1 MPPRS
6 SARKPGTASPRPPH
20 RPGLLRGFPLF
31 LALIG
36 AAAAQNPSPAH
47 WTLTP
52 SAARV
57 APGSDLLLELK
68 LDLDAPWH
76 MYSVTTPKP
85 GPEGGPTQTTIR
97 LADTPA
103 VASWGLY
110 FPAVQRR
117 FDPNFQIETET
128 YEGSLKFYLRLH
140 LTPGTPAGQTE
151 LAARMRYQLCTDKQC
166 LPPKTVTAA
175 TTISVDASA
184 PKPPLQVM
192 SGFTLFQATGAATP
206 ASSIRAVPPNPTL
219 NQGFGSFLLLAFGFG
234 LAAIF
239 TPCVFPMIP
248 IILSFFLSQAG
259 ESRAQAVRQAVVF
272 CLGIVLLFTAIGF
285 GLTAALGP
293 FAVVQLGSNPLVNGL
308 ISLVFFI
315 FGLSLLG
322 AFELTLPS
330 GLLTRLNS
338 ASNRGGYLG
347 TLLMGLTFCLASFA
361 CVGPFIGTLLAA
373 SVGGD
378 KLQPIMGM
386 LAFSVALSSPFFVL
400 ALFPG
405 YLRKLPRGGGWMA
418 RVKTV
423 LGFVVLAAMLKYL
436 SNVDQVLHWNL
447 LTRERFLAFWI
458 VLIACPGLYLLGFLR
473 MEGIHAD
480 ERLGAGRA
488 LLGVLFLALAISLI
502 PGMFGARLGDLD
514 AYVPAPDEVS
524 LFAPAASTSRH
535 PSATTDYADAFR
547 RAKQQNKRVLVAFT
561 GYACTNCKWM
571 KANMLPRPEI
581 ASLLDGLVLVDLYTD
596 GSDAASEANQRRQQT
611 LFNTVA
617 IPFYAVFDADAK
629 PLASFPGL
637 TKDPEEFAR
646 FLKSGLAN

>member
-20 RPGLLRGFPLF
+20 RPGLLRAFPLF

-192 SGFTLFQATGAATP
+192 PGFTLFQATGAATP

-473 MEGIHAD
+473 MEGIHAG

-571 KANMLPRPEI
+571 KANMFSRSEI
-581 ASLLDGLVLVDLYTD
+581 AGLLDGLVLVDLYTD